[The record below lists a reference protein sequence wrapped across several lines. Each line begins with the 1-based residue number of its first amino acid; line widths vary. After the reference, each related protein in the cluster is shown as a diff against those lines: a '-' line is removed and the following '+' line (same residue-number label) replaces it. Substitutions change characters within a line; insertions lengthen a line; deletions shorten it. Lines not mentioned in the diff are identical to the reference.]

1 MFFAVKALA
10 QSYRNLAMADVELVD
25 GPRRYYAEVMKPGY
39 DEFFESP
46 SSFRTAFNLAS
57 SLFHFHEWLY
67 VYCRAKLETHY
78 KALKTPQAFWA
89 TVEATNLRFG
99 FIRDLANASKH
110 VCLTK
115 RPSTSMTHVANTH
128 IRIGTFQRGAF
139 DPRVFDTGG
148 LVMQDGATE
157 VSFDA
162 CATELFNYWTRL
174 MNDIGLIARQ
184 PNHTT
189 IRLRSRLSYF
199 SLAAPYA
206 AREGL

>member
-1 MFFAVKALA
+1 VIGVAE
-10 QSYRNLAMADVELVD
+10 ADA
-25 GPRRYYAEVMKPGY
+25 GP
-39 DEFFESP
+39 
-46 SSFRTAFNLAS
+46 
-57 SLFHFHEWLY
+57 
-67 VYCRAKLETHY
+67 
-78 KALKTPQAFWA
+78 
-89 TVEATNLRFG
+89 
-99 FIRDLANASKH
+99 NAR
-110 VCLTK
+110 LNGA
-115 RPSTSMTHVANTH
+115 RITSMTHVANTH